1 MTREHEPLVLIPG
14 LLCDE
19 RLFATQRGVLEAAG
33 VAASVADVTRD
44 ESVADMARSVLTAAA
59 PGRFALAGLSLG
71 GYVALEVVR
80 QAPDRVSRLALLDT
94 QARADTEEAKA
105 RRRGLMELAE
115 RGEFRGVTSRLLPL
129 LVHADRLGDAALTGT
144 VQAMAEAVGRDAF
157 LRQQRAI
164 MGRPDSRPSLA
175 EVAVP
180 TLVLAGRED
189 AITPPE
195 LQHEMAAAVPRA
207 TLVLLP
213 LCGHLSTLERPDAVT
228 RQLLAWLET

>member
-1 MTREHEPLVLIPG
+1 MAREHEPLVLIPG

-19 RLFATQRGVLEAAG
+19 RLFAAQRGVLEAAG
-33 VAASVADVTRD
+33 VATSVADVTRD
-44 ESVADMARSVLTAAA
+44 ESVADMARSVLTEA
-59 PGRFALAGLSLG
+59 PAGRFALAGLSLG

-80 QAPDRVSRLALLDT
+80 QAPDRVGRLALLDT

-129 LVHADRLGDAALTGT
+129 LIHADRLGDAALTGII
-144 VQAMAEAVGRDAF
+144 QAMAEAVGREAF
-157 LRQQRAI
+157 LHQQQAI

-175 EVAVP
+175 AVGVP

-195 LQHEMAAAVPRA
+195 LQQEMAAAVPQA
-207 TLVLLP
+207 ALVLLP
-213 LCGHLSTLERPDAVT
+213 RCGHLSTLERPDAVT
-228 RQLLAWLET
+228 RQLLAWLDA

>member
-1 MTREHEPLVLIPG
+1 VAREHQPLVLIPG

-19 RLFATQRGVLEAAG
+19 RLFAAQRGALEAAG
-33 VAASVADVTRD
+33 VATSVADVTRD
-44 ESVADMARSVLTAAA
+44 ESVADMARSVLTEA
-59 PGRFALAGLSLG
+59 PAGRFALAGLSLG

-80 QAPDRVSRLALLDT
+80 QAPDRVGRLALLDT

-129 LVHADRLGDAALTGT
+129 LIHADRLGDAALTGII
-144 VQAMAEAVGRDAF
+144 QAMAEAVGREAF
-157 LRQQRAI
+157 LHQQQAI

-175 EVAVP
+175 AVGVP

-195 LQHEMAAAVPRA
+195 LQQEMAAAVPQA
-207 TLVLLP
+207 ALVLLP
-213 LCGHLSTLERPDAVT
+213 RCGHLSTLERPDAVT
-228 RQLLAWLET
+228 RQLLAWLDA

>member
-1 MTREHEPLVLIPG
+1 MAREHEPLVLIPG

-19 RLFATQRGVLEAAG
+19 RLFAAQRGVLEAAG
-33 VAASVADVTRD
+33 VATSVADVTRD
-44 ESVADMARSVLTAAA
+44 ESVADMARSVLTEA
-59 PGRFALAGLSLG
+59 PAGRFALAGLSLG

-80 QAPDRVSRLALLDT
+80 QAPDRVGRLALLDT

-129 LVHADRLGDAALTGT
+129 LIHADRLGDAALTGII
-144 VQAMAEAVGRDAF
+144 QAMAEAVGREAF
-157 LRQQRAI
+157 LHQQQAI

-175 EVAVP
+175 AVGVP

-195 LQHEMAAAVPRA
+195 LQQEMAAAVPQA
-207 TLVLLP
+207 ALVLLP
-213 LCGHLSTLERPDAVT
+213 RCGHLSTLERPDAVT

>member
-1 MTREHEPLVLIPG
+1 VTREHEPLVLIPG

-19 RLFATQRGVLEAAG
+19 RLFAAQRGVLEAAG

-44 ESVADMARSVLTAAA
+44 ESVTDMAISVLTAAP

-213 LCGHLSTLERPDAVT
+213 RCGHLSTLERPDAVT